1 MKLLGTNLFSNDK
14 AVIATSG
21 FHADGLQMTKDL
33 LANIKVLSCQHASL
47 TLLLTSLV
55 DVQKPT

>member
-1 MKLLGTNLFSNDK
+1 MFSNDK

-33 LANIKVLSCQHASL
+33 LANIKVSCLLKIIFFSL
-47 TLLLTSLV
+47 QPLL